1 MANVKI
7 SQLTA
12 GSALTGAEEIPVV
25 QGSSTVRTTAQD
37 IADLAGGVTGGGTT
51 TTIPLFNAS
60 TNVTNS
66 VITQVSGNIR
76 IGSNYGQTKKVN
88 VQGDI
93 DLTGV
98 LSNNGTQIINV
109 GTDYIALGDG
119 TGKLFSSDVLVDS
132 ATLEF
137 TIGGAF
143 VPYTLTNYG
152 NVVFSGLPTSSAG
165 LPSGALW
172 RNGTV
177 INIVP

>member
-25 QGSSTVRTTAQD
+25 QGSSTVKTTAQD

-76 IGSNYGQTKKVN
+76 VGSNYGQTKKVN

-93 DLTGV
+93 DLSGI

-109 GTDYIALGDG
+109 GTNYLANGDG
-119 TGKLFSSDVLVDS
+119 TGKLTSSGVFVDDANLLV
-132 ATLEF
+132 
-137 TIGGAF
+137 TIGGPF
-143 VPYTLTNYG
+143 TPYTLTNSG
-152 NVVFSGLPTSSAG
+152 NVIFNGLPTSSAG